1 MIFIIAIAVTGSIFL
16 WLLLRVIVRK
26 WLERDTERIKERT
39 KRILQEL
46 RRTRGS
52 KKAEQTT
59 LLPFMYDHYPY
70 ERYWNLEGWEDIE
83 ESEAQGFESSAEM
96 DLEDEQDLNN

>member
-1 MIFIIAIAVTGSIFL
+1 MIIELICLGILVLIFL
-16 WLLLRVIVRK
+16 LWRLFRVTVRK
-26 WLERDTERIKERT
+26 WIERDTERIKERT

-46 RRTRGS
+46 RRTGGS

-70 ERYWNLEGWEDIE
+70 ERYWNLEGWEDTDY
-83 ESEAQGFESSAEM
+83 SEAKGYESSAEM
-96 DLEDEQDLNN
+96 DMEDDEDL